1 MDTYRE
7 RLEMER
13 QREKEQM
20 EREKQYLDE
29 HGKWRKDDFDS
40 EVYTYCGIMLPF
52 SNRPYS
58 YRTDDASIKIGD
70 TVIVPVGIDETEIEG
85 KVVSVGQ
92 YLPVGAPYPVEK
104 TKKIIRK
111 ISKEMEVHQN

>member
-1 MDTYRE
+1 METYRE
-7 RLEMER
+7 RLELER
-13 QREKEQM
+13 QREKAQM
-20 EREKQYLDE
+20 E
-29 HGKWRKDDFDS
+29 WRKDDFDS

-70 TVIVPVGIDETEIEG
+70 TVVVPFGIDETETEG

-92 YLPVGAPYPVEK
+92 YLAVGAPYQIEK

-111 ISKEMEVHQN
+111 ISEEQV